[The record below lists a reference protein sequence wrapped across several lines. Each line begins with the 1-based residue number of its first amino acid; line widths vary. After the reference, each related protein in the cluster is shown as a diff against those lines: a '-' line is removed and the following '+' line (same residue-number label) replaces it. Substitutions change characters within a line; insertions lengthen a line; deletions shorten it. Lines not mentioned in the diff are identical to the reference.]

1 LRLASSGFAVSPANT
16 HPFVADGSAFVH
28 NGYIP
33 HSASLLRLLPDN
45 ETAHLKGETDSERY
59 FAVLRTHSHGR
70 FHSTRIQLGITA
82 LTRIAN
88 PFSLNC
94 LLLTEDSLTGI
105 AWHRRPGDPGGEAAE
120 GYKTPDYYDMSYM
133 YKPESFVV
141 ASGGWQNEG
150 WTQLPNQTGISLS
163 PLTLNDF
170 FTFPLMDGRSPD
182 SFNSVTRLQ
191 IVNKHGCIVG
201 SFVESVTRRPRSRS
215 PNSRLAIGNDQAA
228 SAALVGPAS
237 GMRSLR
243 AVGPEQC

>member
-16 HPFVADGSAFVH
+16 HPFVADGAAFVH

-70 FHSTRIQLGITA
+70 FHPTRIQLGITA

-94 LLLTEDSLTGI
+94 LLLTEGSLTGI

-133 YKPESFVV
+133 YRPESFVV

-150 WTQLPNQTGISLS
+150 WTQLTNQTGISLS
-163 PLTLNDF
+163 PLTLDDF
-170 FTFPLMDGRSPD
+170 FTFPLMDGA
-182 SFNSVTRLQ
+182 
-191 IVNKHGCIVG
+191 K
-201 SFVESVTRRPRSRS
+201 SR
-215 PNSRLAIGNDQAA
+215 
-228 SAALVGPAS
+228 
-237 GMRSLR
+237 
-243 AVGPEQC
+243 